1 MRRRN
6 GVVWCESQEWGGL
19 VTRIDHNVLLWRVG
33 SSFQLEELQQAYVSG
48 LYDGVYL
55 RIQRGARL
63 ADLRF
68 AHDLPGLKYL
78 EVMGAVMDDS
88 HSFEVEGLRELV
100 LLTKCRVDVPAAP
113 SVTLESVSTDDRGRL
128 RNLTALPAL
137 RRVQVWGFTDLDLTF
152 LSGLTTLSELK
163 VEGKRQ
169 EISLQGLETC
179 DSLVELELLELRIE
193 SLGPLSRM
201 SKLRR
206 LWLIGDNATTSS
218 TSLDLEDLRG
228 LEQLEELRMTYQG
241 SVVSVEP
248 LIQLPR
254 LRDVRLRG
262 TSVADGNL
270 VPLAAL
276 AVRATVF
283 GPDD

>member
-1 MRRRN
+1 
-6 GVVWCESQEWGGL
+6 
-19 VTRIDHNVLLWRVG
+19 
-33 SSFQLEELQQAYVSG
+33 
-48 LYDGVYL
+48 
-55 RIQRGARL
+55 
-63 ADLRF
+63 
-68 AHDLPGLKYL
+68 
-78 EVMGAVMDDS
+78 
-88 HSFEVEGLRELV
+88 
-100 LLTKCRVDVPAAP
+100 
-113 SVTLESVSTDDRGRL
+113 
-128 RNLTALPAL
+128 L

-152 LSGLTTLSELK
+152 LSGLTMLSELK